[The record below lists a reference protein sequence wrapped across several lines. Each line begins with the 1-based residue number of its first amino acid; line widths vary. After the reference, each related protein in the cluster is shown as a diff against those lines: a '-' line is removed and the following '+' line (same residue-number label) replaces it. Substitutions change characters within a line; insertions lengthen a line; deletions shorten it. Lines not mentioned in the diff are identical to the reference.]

1 METLP
6 LLAFFPVRDFIN
18 WCTPWRAFE
27 KASQNA
33 SHKVNLKGKAG
44 GK

>member
-18 WCTPWRAFE
+18 WRAPWRAFL
-27 KASQNA
+27 KASRNA
-33 SHKVNLKGKAG
+33 SHKGNLKGKIDD
-44 GK
+44 K